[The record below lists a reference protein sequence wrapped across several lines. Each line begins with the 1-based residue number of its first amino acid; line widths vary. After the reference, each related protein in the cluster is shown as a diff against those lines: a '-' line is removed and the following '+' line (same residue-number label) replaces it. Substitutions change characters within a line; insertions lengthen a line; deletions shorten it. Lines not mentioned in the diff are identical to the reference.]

1 MNRTLTAWIAIFLA
15 ASLLVQPLVAQAG
28 AKEDIDRQLVEIR
41 KQEVK
46 SAATRKDADTKAK
59 QLSSEKKQQIVTREE
74 LEKDIKTQGKKLN
87 ELELKIT
94 DTSLK
99 LQEAGINLES
109 AQARVAMRDKFLKT
123 RVRMLYKK
131 GTVSYLEV
139 LMNSTSFSDF
149 INRYDSI
156 KTLVGQDK
164 KILTQN
170 KQDRDEIADLKLGVE
185 KKLVEVKDLYAES
198 ETVRQSLM
206 AKEKRVKAV
215 IASLTKQ
222 QEEVEEV
229 SEDQEANLI
238 ALAKQKQKLYADKN
252 AILEKEKRAREAE
265 ARRLAALKARKSS
278 YATPATAGRGNGQLL
293 WPVPASDTLTS
304 YFGYRIDPIKGYRK
318 LHKGLDIGAPKGTD
332 IVAAESG
339 TVLIAS
345 WVSGYGNCIVIDH
358 GDGLWTWYGH
368 IKEGG
373 IYVSEGDAVKRG
385 QVIAGIGSTGD
396 STGNHLH
403 FEVRVNE
410 SPVNP
415 LPYLQ

>member
-1 MNRTLTAWIAIFLA
+1 MNRTLTAWTAIFLA

-28 AKEDIDRQLVEIR
+28 TKEDIDRQIADIR

-46 SAATRKDADTKAK
+46 SAATQKEADAKAEK
-59 QLSSEKKQQIVTREE
+59 LGTAKKQQIVTREE

-87 ELELKIT
+87 VLELKIT

-99 LQEAGINLES
+99 LKETGIQLES
-109 AQARVAMRDKFLKT
+109 AEDRVAMRDKFLKT

-164 KILTQN
+164 KILKEN
-170 KQDRDEIADLKLGVE
+170 KKDRDEIVDMKLDVE
-185 KKLVEVKDLYAES
+185 KKLADVKDLYAEA
-198 ETVRQSLM
+198 ETMRQSLM
-206 AKEKRVKAV
+206 VKEKRVKAV

-238 ALAKQKQKLYADKN
+238 ALAKQKQKLYTDKN

-265 ARRLAALKARKSS
+265 ARRLAAIKAQQSN
-278 YATPATAGRGNGQLL
+278 YATPAKAGDGQLL

-304 YFGYRIDPIKGYRK
+304 YFGYRIDPIKGYKK
-318 LHKGLDIGAPKGTD
+318 LHKGVDISAPKGTN

-345 WVSGYGNCIVIDH
+345 WVSGYGNCIVVDH

-368 IKEGG
+368 IMEGG
-373 IYVSEGDAVKRG
+373 IYVSEGDTVKRG

-415 LPYLQ
+415 IPYIQ